1 MRVPLLTEEEI
12 AGHLAEVPGW
22 ARVGEA
28 IKRTYRFA
36 GFRAAIAFVGQVA
49 DAAED
54 ADHHPEIDV
63 RYKNVT
69 LLLRT
74 HDAGGLTRLDFSLA
88 VVCDQL
94 AKGEK
99 R

>member
-36 GFRAAIAFVGQVA
+36 GFRAAIAFVCQVA
-49 DAAED
+49 EAAED

-74 HDAGGLTRLDFSLA
+74 HDVGGLTRLDFRLA
-88 VVCDQL
+88 AVCDQL
-94 AKGEK
+94 AEGEK